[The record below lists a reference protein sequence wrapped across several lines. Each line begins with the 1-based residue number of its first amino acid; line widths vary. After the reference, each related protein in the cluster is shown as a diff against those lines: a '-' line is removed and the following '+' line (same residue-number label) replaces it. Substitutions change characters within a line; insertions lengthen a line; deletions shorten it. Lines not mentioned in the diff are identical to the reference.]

1 MPYQRLSSKEAA
13 LFADKHSDLF
23 GDHSQLTAE
32 QLDTNGL
39 NQVFRV
45 KNNRGTSL
53 IVKQALPEHSGLT
66 HYWNVSLHRA
76 QIEAD
81 VLKHQAKICPEAL
94 VEVLYYDA
102 ELAALL
108 LEDLADC
115 AVLRHALHSGQ
126 QPAHLGIQLA
136 RYLAKTCFYSSDFAL
151 TGPVK
156 KARQLQFNNPE
167 LCLVTEDLVFTD
179 PYCNHERNS
188 LSFTQLPE
196 IRSLWVDET
205 LQAEV
210 AQLKADFLTKPQALL
225 HGDLHCGNLLV
236 SHEEIKVIGAE
247 FGCYGPIGFD
257 SGTLIASLIVNLF
270 TLDLSKT
277 PSGCSYL
284 SGQIHLFWREFS
296 VVFSTLMEKE
306 TKDQSFQN
314 SLYQQ
319 RFLQQ
324 LWQDT
329 LGYAGCELI
338 RRTVGWA
345 VAEELIALTDTQV
358 KLQAQRQLLTL
369 GQDLIKQ
376 RHQLSPQ
383 DLAEKLASFSAPIG
397 K

>member
-1 MPYQRLSSKEAA
+1 MPYQHLSPKDAA

-53 IVKQALPEHSGLT
+53 IVKQALPEHSGFT
-66 HYWNVSLHRA
+66 QYWPVSLHRA

-81 VLKHQAKICPEAL
+81 VLKHQAKICPEYL
-94 VEVLYYDA
+94 VEVLYYDP

-115 AVLRHALHSGQ
+115 TVLRSALHAGQ
-126 QPAHLGIQLA
+126 QPQHLGVNLA
-136 RYLAKTCFYSSDFAL
+136 RYLASTCFYSSDFTL

-196 IRSLWVDET
+196 VRSLWFDET

-257 SGTLIASLIVNLF
+257 IGTFLASLILNLI
-270 TLDLSKT
+270 TQNPADAASMRH
-277 PSGCSYL
+277 YL
-284 SGQIHLFWREFS
+284 SDQINIFWREFS
-296 VVFSTLMEKE
+296 AVFSALMQKE

-314 SLYQQ
+314 PIYQQ

-345 VAEELIALTDTQV
+345 PAEELQQLKNASF
-358 KLQAQRQLLTL
+358 KLQVQRQLLAL
-369 GQDLIKQ
+369 GQDLIMQ
-376 RHQLSPQ
+376 RQQMTPTNL
-383 DLAEKLASFSAPIG
+383 LTKLAQ
-397 K
+397 

>member
-1 MPYQRLSSKEAA
+1 MPYQRLTPKEAA

-32 QLDTNGL
+32 LLDTTGL

-66 HYWNVSLHRA
+66 QHWPVSLHRA

-81 VLKHQAKICPEAL
+81 VLKHHAKICPEYL
-94 VEVLYYDA
+94 VEVLYYDQ

-108 LEDLADC
+108 LEDLSDC
-115 AVLRHALHSGQ
+115 AVLRSAFKAGH
-126 QPAHLGIQLA
+126 QPANIGLHLG
-136 RYLAKTCFYSSDFAL
+136 RYLAKTSFYSSDFVL

-188 LSFTQLPE
+188 LSVAQLPE
-196 IRSLWVDET
+196 LRELWLNET

-210 AQLKADFLTKPQALL
+210 AQLKADFLAKPQALL
-225 HGDLHCGNLLV
+225 HGDLHCGNVLV
-236 SHEEIKVIGAE
+236 NHEEYKVIGAE
-247 FGCYGPIGFD
+247 FGCYGPVAFD
-257 SGTLIASLIVNLF
+257 TGTFIASLLINFMAQAQTKSPLF
-270 TLDLSKT
+270 Q
-277 PSGCSYL
+277 PYL
-284 SGQIHLFWREFS
+284 STQISTFWREFS
-296 VVFSTLMEKE
+296 AVFSTLMQKE

-314 SLYQQ
+314 ALYQQ
-319 RFLQQ
+319 NFMQH

-345 VAEELIALTDTQV
+345 QAEELKNLTDSSF
-358 KLQAQRQLLTL
+358 KLEVQRHLLTL
-369 GQDLIKQ
+369 GQDLILQ
-376 RHQLSPQ
+376 RRQMT
-383 DLAEKLASFSAPIG
+383 AEQFMAKLRH
-397 K
+397 

>member
-94 VEVLYYDA
+94 VEVLYYDT

-277 PSGCSYL
+277 PSGYSYL

-296 VVFSTLMEKE
+296 AVFSTLMEKE

>member
-1 MPYQRLSSKEAA
+1 MPYQRLSPKDAA

-39 NQVFRV
+39 NQVLRV

-66 HYWNVSLHRA
+66 QHWPVSLHRA

-81 VLKHQAKICPEAL
+81 VLKHHAKICPEYL
-94 VEVLYYDA
+94 VEVLFYDQ
-102 ELAALL
+102 ELSALL
-108 LEDLADC
+108 LEDLSDC
-115 AVLRHALHSGQ
+115 SVLRTALHAGQ
-126 QPAHLGIQLA
+126 QPQHIGIHLG
-136 RYLAKTCFYSSDFAL
+136 RYLAKTSFYSSDFVL

-188 LSFTQLPE
+188 LSFTQVPQVRE
-196 IRSLWVDET
+196 LWFNEE

-210 AQLKADFLTKPQALL
+210 AELKADFLAKPQALL
-225 HGDLHCGNLLV
+225 HGDLHCGNVLV
-236 SHEEIKVIGAE
+236 SHEEYKIIGAE
-247 FGCYGPIGFD
+247 FGCYGPIAFD
-257 SGTLIASLIVNLF
+257 TGTFIASLILNLMAQNPA
-270 TLDLSKT
+270 KT
-277 PSGCSYL
+277 TSVRPYL
-284 SGQIHLFWREFS
+284 SHQIDLFWQEFS
-296 VVFSTLMEKE
+296 AVFSTLMQKE
-306 TKDQSFQN
+306 TKDQSFHN
-314 SLYQQ
+314 SLYQR

-324 LWQDT
+324 LWRDT

-345 VAEELIALTDTQV
+345 PAEELQKLTDASF
-358 KLQAQRQLLTL
+358 KLQVQRQLLEL
-369 GQDLIKQ
+369 GQDLIMQRKQ
-376 RHQLSPQ
+376 MTPEHL
-383 DLAEKLASFSAPIG
+383 LEKLAQ
-397 K
+397 

>member
-1 MPYQRLSSKEAA
+1 MPYQVLSPKHAA

-32 QLDTNGL
+32 LLDTTGL

-66 HYWNVSLHRA
+66 QHWPVSLHRA

-81 VLKHQAKICPEAL
+81 VLKHHAKICPEYL
-94 VEVLYYDA
+94 VEVLFYDQ

-108 LEDLADC
+108 LEDLSDC
-115 AVLRHALHSGQ
+115 AVLRSAFRAGQ
-126 QPAHLGIQLA
+126 QPANIGLHLG
-136 RYLAKTCFYSSDFAL
+136 RYLAKTSFYSSDFVL

-188 LSFTQLPE
+188 LSVAQLPE
-196 IRSLWVDET
+196 LRELWLNET

-210 AQLKADFLTKPQALL
+210 AQLKADFLAKPQALL
-225 HGDLHCGNLLV
+225 HGDLHCGNVLV
-236 SHEEIKVIGAE
+236 NHEEYKVIGAE

-257 SGTLIASLIVNLF
+257 TGTFIASLILNLMVQNPAQKTQNQQYF
-270 TLDLSKT
+270 SLQINALWQEFSKT
-277 PSGCSYL
+277 FGA
-284 SGQIHLFWREFS
+284 
-296 VVFSTLMEKE
+296 LMQKE
-306 TKDQSFQN
+306 TQDQSFQN
-314 SLYQQ
+314 AIYQQ
-319 RFLQQ
+319 FFLHQ
-324 LWQDT
+324 LWQAT

-345 VAEELIALTDTQV
+345 QADELKKLTANSF
-358 KLQAQRQLLTL
+358 KLEVQRQLLAL
-369 GQDLIKQ
+369 GQDLIMLRRQ
-376 RHQLSPQ
+376 ITPEQLVATLTQ
-383 DLAEKLASFSAPIG
+383 
-397 K
+397 

>member
-1 MPYQRLSSKEAA
+1 MPYQHLSPKDAA

-53 IVKQALPEHSGLT
+53 IVKQALPEHSGFT
-66 HYWNVSLHRA
+66 QYWPVSLRRA

-81 VLKHQAKICPEAL
+81 VLKHQAKICPEYL
-94 VEVLYYDA
+94 VEVLYYDP

-115 AVLRHALHSGQ
+115 TVLRSALHAGQ
-126 QPAHLGIQLA
+126 QPQHLGVDLA
-136 RYLAKTCFYSSDFAL
+136 RYLAKTSFYSSDFVL

-196 IRSLWVDET
+196 VRTLWFDET

-257 SGTLIASLIVNLF
+257 IGTFLASLILNL
-270 TLDLSKT
+270 TTQNPADAASMRH
-277 PSGCSYL
+277 YL
-284 SGQIHLFWREFS
+284 SDQINIFWREFS
-296 VVFSTLMEKE
+296 AVFGALMQKE

-314 SLYQQ
+314 PIYQQ

-345 VAEELIALTDTQV
+345 PAEELQQLQNAGF
-358 KLQAQRQLLTL
+358 KLQVQRQLLAL
-369 GQDLIKQ
+369 GQNLIMQ
-376 RHQLSPQ
+376 RQQMTPTNL
-383 DLAEKLASFSAPIG
+383 LTKLAQ
-397 K
+397 

>member
-1 MPYQRLSSKEAA
+1 MPYQTLSPKDAA

-66 HYWNVSLHRA
+66 QHWPVSLRRA

-81 VLKHQAKICPEAL
+81 VLKYQAKICPEYL
-94 VEVLYYDA
+94 VEVLAYDQ

-108 LEDLADC
+108 LEDLSDC
-115 AVLRHALHSGQ
+115 AVLRNAFSAGQ
-126 QPAHLGIQLA
+126 QPKNIGIHLG
-136 RYLAKTCFYSSDFAL
+136 RYLAKTSFYSSDFVL

-156 KARQLQFNNPE
+156 KAKQLQFNNPE

-188 LSFTQLPE
+188 LNFVEVPQVRE
-196 IRSLWVDET
+196 LWINEA

-210 AQLKADFLTKPQALL
+210 AQLKADFLAKPQALL
-225 HGDLHCGNLLV
+225 HGDLHCGNVLV
-236 SHEEIKVIGAE
+236 SHEEYKIIGAE
-247 FGCYGPIGFD
+247 FGCYGPIAFD
-257 SGTLIASLIVNLF
+257 AGTFIASLILNLA
-270 TLDLSKT
+270 TQNPAKNASVR
-277 PSGCSYL
+277 PYL
-284 SGQIHLFWREFS
+284 SDQIDLFWREFS
-296 VVFSTLMEKE
+296 TVFSTLMQKE
-306 TKDQSFQN
+306 TRDQSFQN

-345 VAEELIALTDTQV
+345 PALELQQMTDAGF
-358 KLQAQRQLLTL
+358 KLQAQSHLLTL
-369 GQDLIKQ
+369 GQDLIMQ
-376 RHQLSPQ
+376 RQQITAANL
-383 DLAEKLASFSAPIG
+383 LAKLAQ
-397 K
+397 

>member
-1 MPYQRLSSKEAA
+1 MPYQVLSPKHAA

-32 QLDTNGL
+32 LLDTTGL

-66 HYWNVSLHRA
+66 QHWPVSLHRA

-81 VLKHQAKICPEAL
+81 VLKHHAKICPEYL
-94 VEVLYYDA
+94 VEVLFYDQ

-108 LEDLADC
+108 LEDLSDC
-115 AVLRHALHSGQ
+115 AVLRSAFRAGQ
-126 QPAHLGIQLA
+126 QPANIGLHLG
-136 RYLAKTCFYSSDFAL
+136 RYLAKTSFYSSDFVL

-188 LSFTQLPE
+188 LSVAQLPE
-196 IRSLWVDET
+196 LRELWLNET

-210 AQLKADFLTKPQALL
+210 AQLKADFLAKPQALL
-225 HGDLHCGNLLV
+225 HGDLHCGNVLV
-236 SHEEIKVIGAE
+236 NHEEYKVIGAE

-257 SGTLIASLIVNLF
+257 TGTFIASLILNLMVQNPAQKTQNQQYF
-270 TLDLSKT
+270 SLQINALWQEFSKT
-277 PSGCSYL
+277 FGA
-284 SGQIHLFWREFS
+284 
-296 VVFSTLMEKE
+296 LMQKE
-306 TKDQSFQN
+306 TQDQSFQN
-314 SLYQQ
+314 AIYQQ
-319 RFLQQ
+319 FFLHQ

-345 VAEELIALTDTQV
+345 QADELKKLTANSF
-358 KLQAQRQLLTL
+358 KLEVQRQLLAL
-369 GQDLIKQ
+369 GQDLIMLRRQ
-376 RHQLSPQ
+376 ITPEQLVATLTQ
-383 DLAEKLASFSAPIG
+383 
-397 K
+397 